1 MPIMHGLKEKTDN
14 VKNDTGGKILMGNTP
29 EELLELVVRTA
40 DDRQAK
46 DIIAMDMRE
55 ISILTDYNVIAHA
68 SNKRLINAIADS
80 IVEAATKAGIEVKSI
95 EGKQSRDWVLIDL
108 GDVIFHVFDE
118 EERSRYRLESLWTE
132 APTVDITDWM
142 NE

>member
-1 MPIMHGLKEKTDN
+1 M
-14 VKNDTGGKILMGNTP
+14 LMGNTP

-46 DIIAMDMRE
+46 DIIPIDMRG
-55 ISILTDYNVIAHA
+55 ISVLTDYNVISHA

-95 EGKQSRDWVLIDL
+95 EGKQNGDWVLIDL

-118 EERSRYRLESLWTE
+118 EERSHYRLESLWTE
-132 APTVDITDWM
+132 APTVDITDWV

>member
-1 MPIMHGLKEKTDN
+1 MHGLKEKTDN
-14 VKNDTGGKILMGNTP
+14 VKNDIGGKILMGNTP

-95 EGKQSRDWVLIDL
+95 EGKQNGDWVLIDL

-118 EERSRYRLESLWTE
+118 EERSHYRLESLWTE
-132 APTVDITDWM
+132 APTVDITDWV

>member
-1 MPIMHGLKEKTDN
+1 M
-14 VKNDTGGKILMGNTP
+14 LMGNTP

-46 DIIAMDMRE
+46 DIIAIDMRE
-55 ISILTDYNVIAHA
+55 ISVLTDYNVISHA

-95 EGKQSRDWVLIDL
+95 EGKQNGDWVLIDL

-118 EERSRYRLESLWTE
+118 EERSHYRLESLWTE
-132 APTVDITDWM
+132 APTVDITDWV

>member
-1 MPIMHGLKEKTDN
+1 M
-14 VKNDTGGKILMGNTP
+14 LMGNTP
-29 EELLELVVRTA
+29 EELLALVVRTA

-46 DIIAMDMRE
+46 DIIPIDMRG
-55 ISILTDYNVIAHA
+55 ISVLTDYNVISHA

-95 EGKQSRDWVLIDL
+95 EGKQNGDWVLIDL

-118 EERSRYRLESLWTE
+118 EERSHYRLESLWTE
-132 APTVDITDWM
+132 APTVDITDWV

>member
-95 EGKQSRDWVLIDL
+95 EGKQSRDWILIDL

>member
-1 MPIMHGLKEKTDN
+1 M
-14 VKNDTGGKILMGNTP
+14 LMGNTP

-46 DIIAMDMRE
+46 DIIAIDMRG
-55 ISILTDYNVIAHA
+55 ISVLTDYNVISHA

-95 EGKQSRDWVLIDL
+95 EGKQNGDWVLIDL

-118 EERSRYRLESLWTE
+118 EERSHYRLESLWTE
-132 APTVDITDWM
+132 APTVDITDWV

>member
-1 MPIMHGLKEKTDN
+1 MHGLKEKTDN

-46 DIIAMDMRE
+46 DIIAIDMRG
-55 ISILTDYNVIAHA
+55 ISVLTEYNVIAHA

-95 EGKQSRDWVLIDL
+95 EGKQSRDWILIDL